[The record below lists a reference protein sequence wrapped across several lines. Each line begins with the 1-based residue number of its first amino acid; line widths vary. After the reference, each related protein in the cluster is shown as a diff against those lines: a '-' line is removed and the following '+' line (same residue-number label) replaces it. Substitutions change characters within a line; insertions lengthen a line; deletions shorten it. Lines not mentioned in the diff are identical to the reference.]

1 MKIETKEREWDG
13 QDLLNL
19 VESFERPKQDI
30 HLFVCVLHAF
40 QKKCYALNMLEKKKQ
55 QNQTKP
61 ISGRQK
67 LQNDVNLPTLD

>member
-1 MKIETKEREWDG
+1 MLGTE
-13 QDLLNL
+13 
-19 VESFERPKQDI
+19 
-30 HLFVCVLHAF
+30 
-40 QKKCYALNMLEKKKQ
+40 YARKKKQ